1 MKVSRSCSVFALSG
15 SGLRTMTLA
24 PLLAAPAIIKIH
36 AGAAIAA
43 LVLGTAQLW
52 LPKGKGLHRVMGWT
66 WAALMLVVA
75 LSSFW
80 ISGERF
86 RFGPFS
92 PIHLLSIFT
101 LVVLPLGLWRAHR
114 HDVRGHRGTM
124 IGLYVGALI
133 VAGLFTLL
141 PTRILGRVL
150 FG

>member
-1 MKVSRSCSVFALSG
+1 
-15 SGLRTMTLA
+15 MTLA
-24 PLLAAPAIIKIH
+24 PLLAAPAIITVH

-52 LPKGKGLHRVMGWT
+52 LPKGRGLHRAMGWV
-66 WAALMLVVA
+66 WAALMLIVA
-75 LSSFW
+75 VSSFW

-101 LVVLPLGLWRAHR
+101 LVMLPLGLWRARR

-124 IGLYVGALI
+124 IGIYVGALI
-133 VAGLFTLL
+133 VAGVFTLL
-141 PTRILGRVL
+141 PARILGRVL